1 MDMATLY
8 VYYTISSN
16 NCSDSR
22 TNIYAYTENK
32 VYDKRFQ
39 MERCMENFI
48 RKKIH
53 SSSMDRDEY
62 SKFKYDY
69 KEHQMIEI
77 PLTDAKGN
85 DISMIGTMREEIN
98 LNESHDSIMEDID
111 LLTSEIEQYVR
122 DDIMDVSFSEEVL
135 RILEYTEDTNG
146 SYFKSAID
154 TYHLFC
160 YLHHRTIQPPDV
172 WMATENEI
180 DAEAFS
186 IPYNRK

>member
-1 MDMATLY
+1 MATLY
-8 VYYTISSN
+8 VYYTIISN
-16 NCSDSR
+16 NCSDSK
-22 TNIYAYTENK
+22 TSIYAYTENK
-32 VYDKRFQ
+32 VYDRRFQ

-53 SSSMDRDEY
+53 SSSMDREEY
-62 SKFKYDY
+62 SRFKYEY
-69 KEHQMIEI
+69 REHQMIEI

-98 LNESHDSIMEDID
+98 LNESHDSIMEDIE

-122 DDIMDVSFSEEVL
+122 DDIMDISFSEEVL
-135 RILEYTEDTNG
+135 RILDSEDNDAP
-146 SYFKSAID
+146 YFKSAID

-160 YLHHRTIQPPDV
+160 YLHHRTIQLPDV
-172 WMATENEI
+172 WTVTENEI

-186 IPYNRK
+186 IPYNRE